1 VTAAAPPAKTG
12 KLKPERPGRPGRPS
26 RRKLLD
32 LDEVPEEREE
42 PSYEQPEFTDES
54 GIAEAFAPFSSV
66 LRVARKKKRRKPR
79 VEDPEALR
87 KLRRKK
93 KKGLRRREG
102 RIRPSPPLQETNPLA
117 AYLAGEMVPC
127 PVGCGGFSEVVR
139 VSTKEDGSGEV
150 WFECLSCAQ
159 RRAFEVPKAT
169 ADEIKAVFAASE
181 EGREPTCPRHGRSV
195 ALRRRGRQFVCP
207 ECGVVFSDDA
217 AAA

>member
-1 VTAAAPPAKTG
+1 
-12 KLKPERPGRPGRPS
+12 
-26 RRKLLD
+26 LLD
-32 LDEVPEEREE
+32 LDEVPEEPAE
-42 PSYEQPEFTDES
+42 PAFEAPEFGDDATA
-54 GIAEAFAPFSSV
+54 AEAFAPFSSV
-66 LRVARKKKRRKPR
+66 MRITRRKKRRKPR
-79 VEDPEALR
+79 PEDLESLR

-93 KKGLRRREG
+93 KKGVKRRE
-102 RIRPSPPLQETNPLA
+102 RIRPSPPLQETDPLA

-159 RRAFEVPKAT
+159 RRAFEIPRAT
-169 ADEIKAVFAASE
+169 PEDIRTVYAAAE
-181 EGREPTCPRHGRSV
+181 EGREPGCPRHGRTV